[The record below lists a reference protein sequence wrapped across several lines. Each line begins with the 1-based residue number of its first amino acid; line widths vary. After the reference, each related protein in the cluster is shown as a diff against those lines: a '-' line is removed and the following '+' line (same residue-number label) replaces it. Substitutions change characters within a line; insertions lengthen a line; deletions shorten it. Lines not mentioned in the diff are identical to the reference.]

1 MEGGSEDPECRSRAH
16 PAPHMVLPRGR
27 CSRMVLERGFNLDL
41 PISLFGHVS
50 MSFLQIPIKAEL
62 TAPCPRVPTMPCTV
76 LLPALPCR
84 FAIYFLLVFPTRL
97 LPGGCVLFILVS
109 PAPGF
114 VYPTPK
120 RCEALFVDRTDKCMI
135 SDLISAANMFLSRR
149 LSSQGEPLFPSRYGS
164 GRADGVCASSRSS
177 VRQRDGLSAISMG
190 ATRM

>member
-1 MEGGSEDPECRSRAH
+1 MEGGSEDPERRSRAH
-16 PAPHMVLPRGR
+16 PAPHMVLPRDR

-50 MSFLQIPIKAEL
+50 MSFLQLPIKAEL

-97 LPGGCVLFILVS
+97 LPGGRVLVILVS

-135 SDLISAANMFLSRR
+135 SDLISAANTFCLGGYLPKGNHSFPLVMALVELMEFAPA
-149 LSSQGEPLFPSRYGS
+149 QGL
-164 GRADGVCASSRSS
+164 
-177 VRQRDGLSAISMG
+177 L
-190 ATRM
+190 